1 MNILFG
7 ALIVLITSTVVA
19 CRSTPEQTGYFI
31 TTTPI
36 IPIGNGLCVGVD
48 PRDPHGVWW
57 WDVGRSGCSSTSSS
71 LMHSGDAAVVPTGG
85 GFDVRF
91 SVGLISARP
100 EPQRRNVHLIVK
112 GESATLVDPENPLTT
127 AVFRRNNL
135 DLPNEPCPCPG
146 RAR

>member
-57 WDVGRSGCSSTSSS
+57 WGYYEDPAQKNPRPSVRLIAIQNGTG
-71 LMHSGDAAVVPTGG
+71 AAE
-85 GFDVRF
+85 
-91 SVGLISARP
+91 L
-100 EPQRRNVHLIVK
+100 
-112 GESATLVDPENPLTT
+112 
-127 AVFRRNNL
+127 
-135 DLPNEPCPCPG
+135 
-146 RAR
+146 